1 MNKLAKTTR
10 KWYKFTC
17 SSVPGIVSS
26 HYIDLRSSS
35 QGDILIAL
43 GFPGTNLEKHWRT
56 ALTRRDEANWNLESN
71 LVCVASDTVSMPREH
86 ISSSLSSFL
95 QEEYICAFFSLSQR
109 HACIRAWTKRDVLS
123 ISVGDV
129 RFALATLAIRCSRG
143 ALRPRVNQKRAR
155 RALNAI
161 PRTEVLLIS
170 VES

>member
-1 MNKLAKTTR
+1 MIKNRDKMNKLAKTTR

-86 ISSSLSSFL
+86 ISSSLSL
-95 QEEYICAFFSLSQR
+95 QDPRRIYMCILLSLSDTRVFEPGQR
-109 HACIRAWTKRDVLS
+109 GMYSQSAWATYDSRWQLLRYAAREEPYAHA
-123 ISVGDV
+123 
-129 RFALATLAIRCSRG
+129 
-143 ALRPRVNQKRAR
+143 
-155 RALNAI
+155 
-161 PRTEVLLIS
+161 
-170 VES
+170 

>member
-86 ISSSLSSFL
+86 ISSSLSL
-95 QEEYICAFFSLSQR
+95 QDPRRIYMCILLSLSDTRVFEPGQR
-109 HACIRAWTKRDVLS
+109 GMYSQSAWATYDSRWQLLLLARSPTPTRKSEASQAC
-123 ISVGDV
+123 
-129 RFALATLAIRCSRG
+129 
-143 ALRPRVNQKRAR
+143 P
-155 RALNAI
+155 
-161 PRTEVLLIS
+161 
-170 VES
+170 

>member
-17 SSVPGIVSS
+17 SFVPGIVSS

-86 ISSSLSSFL
+86 ISSSLSLSL
-95 QEEYICAFFSLSQR
+95 QEEYICAFFSLSATRVYSSLDKEGCTLNQR
-109 HACIRAWTKRDVLS
+109 GRRTIRAGNSCDTL
-123 ISVGDV
+123 
-129 RFALATLAIRCSRG
+129 LARSPTPTRKSEASQAC
-143 ALRPRVNQKRAR
+143 P
-155 RALNAI
+155 
-161 PRTEVLLIS
+161 
-170 VES
+170 

>member
-17 SSVPGIVSS
+17 SFVPGIVSS

-86 ISSSLSSFL
+86 ISSSLSL
-95 QEEYICAFFSLSQR
+95 QDPRRIYMCILLSLYRATRVYSSLDKEGCTLNQR
-109 HACIRAWTKRDVLS
+109 GRRTIRAGNSCDTL
-123 ISVGDV
+123 
-129 RFALATLAIRCSRG
+129 LARSPTPTRKSEASQAC
-143 ALRPRVNQKRAR
+143 P
-155 RALNAI
+155 
-161 PRTEVLLIS
+161 
-170 VES
+170 